1 MYRTPGPGT
10 TANTRLAKRNAK
22 NDEDN
27 GMKSAKGKSPQ
38 PACRTSIANI
48 RQRYTK
54 PKEHWIEIITAFR
67 PIRGLTW
74 GLMEIAIN
82 FDRSPVTHIAQG
94 SWLPIL
100 RFHSFRVNA

>member
-10 TANTRLAKRNAK
+10 AANTRLAKRNAK

-38 PACRTSIANI
+38 PACRTSIANL
-48 RQRYTK
+48 RQRY
-54 PKEHWIEIITAFR
+54 WIEIITAFR

-82 FDRSPVTHIAQG
+82 FDRFPVTHIVQG